1 MANPLIH
8 TLVLIAAVLIP
19 GGLLVYLAW
28 RGACKASSF
37 KDASNHTT
45 QKEGFEEISGAGPSP
60 QEARAAFED
69 MFPKDSLRAR
79 NRRMKLDRVKAF
91 RHKKSQ

>member
-28 RGACKASSF
+28 RAARKASSL
-37 KDASNHTT
+37 KDASNHTI
-45 QKEGFEEISGAGPSP
+45 QKEGSEDVSGARPSP
-60 QEARAAFED
+60 QEARSAFEA

-79 NRRMKLDRVKAF
+79 SRRMKLDRVKAF